1 MNSNRCN
8 NCNAKLS
15 GEYCSECGQQK
26 KDINI
31 SIVSLIQEF
40 IVNLFSL
47 DSKTFLTLRNLII
60 KPGFLSNEYISG
72 KTRKYVLPGKFY
84 LFLSVIT
91 ILIISLL
98 RDSDGLAYL
107 KYSSERLGI
116 LIAKDEVGTN
126 ISRWGGYGQSL
137 MWDSIDSPIIK
148 IDKMSL
154 YSKSF
159 LLCFPLY
166 AVLLKLFYRKRLYI
180 HHLILT
186 LHNHIF
192 ILLIILI
199 SIPIYKLTKYNLFS
213 DPTWSGNSSLGR
225 IITYLTIIALSSYI
239 YLSALNFYKESKSI
253 TLIKFIPLC
262 VLWFFVIAYSI
273 VFTAHLFIC
282 FPSIFY

>member
-1 MNSNRCN
+1 MSSNRCN
-8 NCNAKLS
+8 KCNAELS

-40 IVNLFSL
+40 LVNLFSL

-91 ILIISLL
+91 ILVISLL
-98 RDSDGLAYL
+98 RDSDGLGYL
-107 KYSSERLGI
+107 KFSSERFGI
-116 LIAKDEVGTN
+116 LIAQDEYGTN
-126 ISRWGGYGQSL
+126 VARWGGYGQNL
-137 MWDSIDSPIIK
+137 GWDSINSPIIK
-148 IDKMSL
+148 IDTMSL
-154 YSKSF
+154 YSKAF
-159 LLCFPLY
+159 ILCFPIY
-166 AVLLKLFYRKRLYI
+166 ALMLKLFYLKRLYI

-199 SIPIYKLTKYNLFS
+199 SIPISILTGYNLFG
-213 DPTWSGNSSLGR
+213 DPTGSGAQAVDK
-225 IITYLTIIALSSYI
+225 IITYITFFSLSSYI
-239 YLSALNFYKESKSI
+239 NLSALNFYKESKFI

-262 VLWFFVIAYSI
+262 NMWILVMAYSI
-273 VFTAHLFIC
+273 VFTSHLFLSL
-282 FPSIFY
+282 PNIFY